1 MIPQIGWK
9 LLATVLLI
17 YTVIAGFLAPIPE
30 LPILYESI
38 RNLYFHVT
46 MWMAMMV
53 MLIISFIASI
63 RYLLKPTETND
74 LVAVES
80 ANAALVLGSLG
91 IVTGMVWATYTWG
104 EPWSGD
110 PKQNGAAVGLL
121 IYFAYIV
128 LRGSFKD
135 QQQRARISA
144 VYNIFAFAVFIPL
157 IYILPKMQDSL
168 HPGDGGN
175 PAFSSYDLDSRMR
188 LVFYPAVI
196 AWSLLAW
203 WTAHLRIR
211 FRKLTTLA

>member
-1 MIPQIGWK
+1 
-9 LLATVLLI
+9 
-17 YTVIAGFLAPIPE
+17 
-30 LPILYESI
+30 
-38 RNLYFHVT
+38 
-46 MWMAMMV
+46 
-53 MLIISFIASI
+53 
-63 RYLLKPTETND
+63 
-74 LVAVES
+74 
-80 ANAALVLGSLG
+80 
-91 IVTGMVWATYTWG
+91 MVWANYTWG

-135 QQQRARISA
+135 EQQRARISA

-157 IYILPKMQDSL
+157 IYILPKLQDSL

-188 LVFYPAVI
+188 AVFYPAVI

-203 WTAHLRIR
+203 WIADLRIR
-211 FRKLTTLA
+211 TRKLAELL

>member
-1 MIPQIGWK
+1 MTLKAGWK
-9 LLATVLLI
+9 LLTIILLI
-17 YTVIAGFLAPIPE
+17 YTVIAGFLFPIPE

-53 MLIISFIASI
+53 MLITSFVASVL
-63 RYLLKPTETND
+63 YLWKPKQGYD
-74 LVAVES
+74 LIAVES
-80 ANAALVLGSLG
+80 TNSALVLGSLG

-135 QQQRARISA
+135 EQQRARISA

-157 IYILPKMQDSL
+157 IYILPKLQDSL

-188 LVFYPAVI
+188 AVFYPAVI

-203 WTAHLRIR
+203 WIADLRIR
-211 FRKLTTLA
+211 TRKLAELL